1 MLALRRVGMIELL
14 RGEEDSGTLERLD
27 VVRSRP
33 CSSDCSGMYRLP
45 LIREEEAVDVEGVA
59 ESSGS
64 ECPLE

>member
-59 ESSGS
+59 EASGS